1 MGSGGH
7 LRSDLDRPVDA
18 GEGKT
23 VSARRLARA
32 GDLAL
37 LVGRDRK
44 RRIVRLEP
52 GKILQTHRGV
62 LRHDDLIGRP
72 WGSRVTTHLGH
83 GFLLLSPSLNERIL
97 HLRRISQIVYP
108 KEAGYILLKMNIG
121 PGARVIEAG
130 TGSGALTMVLAHAVR
145 PDGRVYSYEVRPDMQ
160 RLARRNLR
168 SAGLGDVVEFKLRDV
183 AEGFDEVGVDAL
195 FLDLPNPWDY
205 LSQAHAAL
213 ANGGFFGAILPTA
226 NQVSRL
232 LAALE
237 RAHFGFAEVEEVL
250 LRPYKPV
257 AERLRPMDQMVAHTG
272 FLIFARA
279 LVPAQ
284 EAPPE
289 PEPSQSET
297 EQGGSDVS

>member
-1 MGSGGH
+1 MSEP
-7 LRSDLDRPVDA
+7 RC
-18 GEGKT
+18 
-23 VSARRLARA
+23 ARE

-37 LVGRDRK
+37 LIGPDRK
-44 RRIVRLEP
+44 RRLIRLEA
-52 GKILQTHRGV
+52 GKVLQTHKGA
-62 LRHDDLIGRP
+62 LPHDDLIGRP

-83 GFLLLSPSLNERIL
+83 TYLLLFPSLNERIL

-121 PGARVIEAG
+121 PGSRVIEAG

-145 PDGRVYSYEVRPDMQ
+145 PNGRVYSYEVRPDMQ

-168 SAGLGDVVEFKLRDV
+168 GAGLEDVVEFKLRDI

-195 FLDLPNPWDY
+195 FLDLPNPWSY
-205 LSQAHAAL
+205 LTQAHMAL
-213 ANGGFFGAILPTA
+213 ANGGFLGAILPTA

-232 LAALE
+232 LTALE
-237 RAHFGFAEVEEVL
+237 RTGFGYTEVEEIL

-257 AERLRPMDQMVAHTG
+257 AERLRPTDQMVAHTG

-279 LVPAQ
+279 LVPD
-284 EAPPE
+284 ERPE
-289 PEPSQSET
+289 PDGAT
-297 EQGGSDVS
+297 EGEDDVS